1 MTHVAI
7 ITIAEDL
14 HAYAVRQM
22 LREQHGARCD
32 IVETDRLPASG
43 LMSWSLDDP
52 AATRVPTLDGPAAA
66 VGDWDVLWFRRPGGV
81 SWRPPHR
88 PAVPDDVTDPAAIDL
103 IVGDC
108 RAAFIGSLLD
118 GFRGAWVSH
127 PDATRNAEN
136 KLVQLRA
143 ARQAGLRVPA
153 TLVSQSPDEIRA
165 FCAAHGHRVIV
176 KSLTGSQWAPLTP
189 GVIEPA
195 MLADDRSLALAPAI
209 YQAMV
214 EGQRHLRVHAF
225 GDEFIAAQIECP
237 ALDWRFHL
245 AESTVTHTTLPAS
258 LRDALARVLQ
268 LLGLRMGVFDLKLT
282 AEGEPVW
289 LEVNPQG
296 QFLFVEG
303 LGDLPLAAP
312 FADFLLREARQPLRA
327 AA

>member
-7 ITIAEDL
+7 ITIADDI
-14 HAYAVRQM
+14 HAYAVR
-22 LREQHGARCD
+22 EQLARRPGVACD

-189 GVIEPA
+189 GVIEPV
-195 MLADDRSLALAPAI
+195 MPRYP
-209 YQAMV
+209 
-214 EGQRHLRVHAF
+214 
-225 GDEFIAAQIECP
+225 P
-237 ALDWRFHL
+237 
-245 AESTVTHTTLPAS
+245 
-258 LRDALARVLQ
+258 
-268 LLGLRMGVFDLKLT
+268 
-282 AEGEPVW
+282 
-289 LEVNPQG
+289 
-296 QFLFVEG
+296 
-303 LGDLPLAAP
+303 
-312 FADFLLREARQPLRA
+312 
-327 AA
+327 